1 MNYYNAGYAIGQLM
15 GALMMIA
22 VVVVVIVLIVKSR
35 KSAQPSATDGYW
47 IAAFALMPGERC
59 GFVWQAAHSLGHPMI
74 ATITSTGVF
83 ALNHYSPQSPP
94 LRLRAEGVT
103 VTVGYPSTVT
113 PGAAEPMV
121 EVSLAQSGQTP
132 VSFWIAQSGA
142 QALVAWARPSL

>member
-1 MNYYNAGYAIGQLM
+1 MNYEALGYVIGQLL
-15 GALMMIA
+15 GAVMVIA
-22 VVVVVIVLIVKSR
+22 VIVVVIVLIVKSR
-35 KSAQPSATDGYW
+35 KPAQPWATDAYW
-47 IAAFALMPGERC
+47 VAAFALVPGERC
-59 GFVWQAAHSLGHPMI
+59 GVVWQAAHSLGHPMV

-94 LRLRAEGVT
+94 LRLRPEGVT
-103 VTVGYPSTVT
+103 AAMGYPAVVT

-121 EVSLAQSGQTP
+121 EVSLSQSGQAP

>member
-1 MNYYNAGYAIGQLM
+1 MNYDDLGYAIGQLM

-35 KSAQPSATDGYW
+35 KSAPPSATDAYW

-59 GFVWQAAHSLGHPMI
+59 GFVWQAAHTAGHPMV

-83 ALNHYSPQSPP
+83 ALNHYAPQAPP
-94 LRLRAEGVT
+94 MRLRPEGVAA
-103 VTVGYPSTVT
+103 TVGYPSAVT

>member
-1 MNYYNAGYAIGQLM
+1 MNPEELGTAIGHLIFAM
-15 GALMMIA
+15 A
-22 VVVVVIVLIVKSR
+22 VLAFIVVVIVVIVKSR
-35 KSAQPSATDGYW
+35 KPAQPSASDAYW

-59 GFVWQAAHSLGHPMI
+59 GAVWQAAHSLGHPMI

-94 LRLRAEGVT
+94 LRLRPEGVT
-103 VTVGYPSTVT
+103 VATRYPSAVT

-121 EVSLAQSGQTP
+121 EVSLSQSGQAP

-142 QALVAWARPSL
+142 QALVSWARPAH